1 MRVSMLVI
9 GIILSVLAVLHA
21 FIPMLPVFSVIYALG
36 ATLALL
42 SLLNITNAWAVRT
55 LAIASTGAMFIY
67 FFGFFRLVQHF
78 HENWYRGGVALEAI
92 GMLLSAFAMIAVL
105 SVYSCRL
112 KGSEVET
119 ASSDQAIFG
128 VPEKLKSES

>member
-1 MRVSMLVI
+1 MLVI

-112 KGSEVET
+112 KGVEVEKV
-119 ASSDQAIFG
+119 SSDQAIFG
-128 VPEKLKSES
+128 VPEKLKIES